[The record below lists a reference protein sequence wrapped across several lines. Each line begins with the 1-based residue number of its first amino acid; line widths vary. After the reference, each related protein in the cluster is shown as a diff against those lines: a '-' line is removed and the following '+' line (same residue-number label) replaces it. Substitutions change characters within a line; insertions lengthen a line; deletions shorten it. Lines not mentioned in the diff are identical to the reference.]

1 VRVNP
6 ISGAQLPLFAALGGA
21 STQAPLGFAVL
32 VSTSGGASSIL
43 APASPSEGSFFAVE
57 DLDGLAAINPIS
69 ILGGA
74 ELIDGAAS
82 VVLSTAGA
90 FATFVFD
97 RGQWRRLVARRRLD
111 GTPAPVVEPGGGLNL
126 QALLL
131 EFVSDGPPGVPG
143 AKGDKGD
150 TGAAGAA
157 GAAGAKGDKGDTGA
171 AGAAG
176 AKGDKGDKGDTG
188 APGAAGA
195 PGAKGDKGDTGAT
208 GAPGAKGDK
217 GDTGATGAE
226 GAAGAGG
233 AVMHW
238 GASGLSASSTTR
250 YLQPGYEASTAVL
263 LAALI
268 QWAIP
273 RAGTLRNLR
282 IRHNGVGSTADV
294 LHYIVRINGVAT
306 ALDCAIAANA
316 ANGSDLVH
324 SAAVVAGDLID
335 IEVTKPGEIAQS
347 PRDPMASLELA

>member
-1 VRVNP
+1 MRVNP

-188 APGAAGA
+188 AAGAAGA
-195 PGAKGDKGDTGAT
+195 KGDKGDKGDTGAT
-208 GAPGAKGDK
+208 GAA
-217 GDTGATGAE
+217 